1 MILVKK
7 SLKTSRSFI
16 IYRWRMDH
24 KIRCGKIMIK
34 TLINKERQS
43 IIGIDS
49 DIWYKYVYNA
59 DYRRI
64 IKILSNRPLTI
75 DEIHT
80 CYNQNEE
87 SNPKSKS
94 TIYRYIN
101 DLLKVEV
108 LINAGRVFHSQHTS
122 SKVLYDLSAELLI
135 PEPPKI
141 KIWSSNTSGE
151 NLALCLGLILDRH
164 FSHKIPSV
172 PMLKALF
179 HQFETERYHFLKN
192 TLTELVERSKSDNEK
207 KKFIR
212 TIYSS
217 DPYIITQSFEL
228 FSLFHWIMQK
238 KDLNCILDKLSACY
252 LESDSTGI
260 TQDYRSET
268 STNNSSDSDLS
279 YSDYIEYTPLLVQTI
294 EQETWDKI
302 VWNYN
307 HRAIL
312 LLLRKP
318 MTLSEIHKKHY
329 NAVLA
334 RIEEDKKVGKKI
346 PYTPRKKKKSTVYN
360 YLKIMKNGGLIVEA
374 GRRIREGKAL
384 TEILYARK
392 ALYISKEKPIGEFK
406 STNWNEIVAI
416 VGSLLVQANSKRD
429 FDHQKLYSI
438 ITNMEEFKTKIYT
451 EDYSK
456 AITNPPIEITANF
469 EFEQHN
475 VFFEAV
481 RLVEWFL
488 ALKDKQA
495 FKTELVSCFLD

>member
-1 MILVKK
+1 
-7 SLKTSRSFI
+7 
-16 IYRWRMDH
+16 
-24 KIRCGKIMIK
+24 MIK

-43 IIGIDS
+43 VIGIDS
-49 DIWYKYVYNA
+49 DIWHKYVYNT

-64 IKILSNRPLTI
+64 IEVLSNKPLTI

-80 CYNQNEE
+80 GYNKIEK

-108 LINAGRVFHSQHTS
+108 LIKAGRVFHSQHTS

-141 KIWSSNTSGE
+141 KIWSSSKSGD
-151 NLALCLGLILDRH
+151 NLALCIGIILDRH

-172 PMLKALF
+172 PALKSLF
-179 HQFETERYHFLKN
+179 HQFETERYHFLIN
-192 TLTELVERSKSDNEK
+192 TLITLIEGSKSDKEK
-207 KKFIR
+207 KKFVWKIF
-212 TIYSS
+212 SS
-217 DPYIITQSFEL
+217 DPYIITHSFDL
-228 FSLFHWIMQK
+228 FSLFHWIIQK
-238 KDLNCILDKLSACY
+238 NDQNYFLEKLSKCY
-252 LESDSTGI
+252 LENNSTSSSYEYKSELCNDS
-260 TQDYRSET
+260 
-268 STNNSSDSDLS
+268 SSDSNLS
-279 YSDYIEYTPLLVQTI
+279 YSDYIEYTPILVQTI

-318 MTLSEIHKKHY
+318 MTLSEIHKKHHE
-329 NAVLA
+329 AVLA
-334 RIEEDKKVGKKI
+334 RIEEDKKVGKKVH
-346 PYTPRKKKKSTVYN
+346 YTPRKKKKSTVYN

-392 ALYISKEKPIGEFK
+392 ALYISREKPIEDFK
-406 STNWNEIVAI
+406 SIEWDKITEI
-416 VGSLLVQANSKRD
+416 VGSLLVLANSKND
-429 FDHQKLYSI
+429 YDHQKLRSLI
-438 ITNMEEFKTKIYT
+438 ANIEDFGTKILT
-451 EDYSK
+451 EDFSK
-456 AITNPPIEITANF
+456 AISNPPIEIIANF

-481 RLVEWFL
+481 RLVEWIL

-495 FKTELVSCFLD
+495 FKTELVSCFSD